1 MRADTGDSLESD
13 PQGVPLIFQFFADG
27 IGTLPILNYGLR
39 ILGFKPESSIQN
51 PKSSGLPRFH
61 RAVPST
67 ALDELRV

>member
-39 ILGFKPESSIQN
+39 ILGFKPESSI
-51 PKSSGLPRFH
+51 
-61 RAVPST
+61 
-67 ALDELRV
+67 